1 MISNLTI
8 YIGIALGIIFQGEV
22 ALLGAGH
29 LIYTGAVKFWNV
41 ALIATF
47 LSTINGEIF
56 FTLSKFG
63 SKFILSDPKNL
74 KEKLAKAT
82 NLMNRYK
89 TFLLLFSRFVYGL
102 RNLIPVAFGLSNIT
116 HFEFSILNFAGA
128 LIWAITFTSLGV
140 ISGNVVSNFIDLQR
154 HQMMIF
160 GIFLGIAFTIM
171 MLKITKKGEQR
182 NEAR

>member
-1 MISNLTI
+1 MIQNLTI
-8 YIGIALGIIFQGEV
+8 YISVALGIIFQGEV

-29 LIYTGAVKFWNV
+29 LIYTGTVKFWTI

-63 SKFILSDPKNL
+63 SKFVLSEPTNF
-74 KEKLAKAT
+74 KEKLTKVT
-82 NLMNRYK
+82 NLINKYK
-89 TFLLLFSRFVYGL
+89 TSLLLFSRFVYGL

-140 ISGNVVSNFIDLQR
+140 ISGNIISNFVDLQR

-182 NEAR
+182 SETR

>member
-1 MISNLTI
+1 MSSNLTI
-8 YIGIALGIIFQGEV
+8 YIGVALGIIFQGEV

-29 LIYTGAVKFWNV
+29 LIYTGTVKFWNV

-63 SKFILSDPKNL
+63 SKFILPNSKNI

-82 NLMNRYK
+82 NLMNKYK
-89 TFLLLFSRFVYGL
+89 TLLLLFSRFVYGL

-116 HFEFSILNFAGA
+116 HLEFSILNFAGA

-140 ISGNVVSNFIDLQR
+140 ISGNLISNFIDLQR

-160 GIFLGIAFTIM
+160 GIFLGICFTIA
-171 MLKITKKGEQR
+171 MLKITKKGKQK
-182 NEAR
+182 